1 MKLPRNVFQLLL
13 VLEVAALVVVII
25 FGVIHN
31 AQRAAMKTDKPVSNI
46 QADKDA
52 DREEFVAK
60 KDDTEEISDD
70 EEGTETPKELQ
81 PAVFSEEV
89 TAKLAAMTLEE
100 KVAQMFL
107 ITPEALTHTDTVE
120 VAGEGTKTAVSN
132 YPVGGLVYASANF
145 KNAQQTQALF
155 SGVQQFSNERI
166 GLPMFLAIQEVG
178 GSDNSPLAAANGFQ
192 QQPSPAEIG
201 ASGKPEEAGKAAD
214 GIASYMVR
222 AGMNLNLMPV
232 AELAGGTDAAHDT
245 MCYGTDASTAS
256 AMVAEAVNASRVKGL
271 HTAVGIF
278 PGKGIDGSTEEGW
291 EAWKNS
297 NVLVFQSCVNAG
309 TDCIIMGN
317 VTCEK
322 LTGEAELFCSMS
334 KDAVYYLRNDLGYT
348 GILMTDSLSEEAVTG
363 KYSSGEAAV
372 MAVKSGIN
380 MIYRP
385 ANFEE
390 AYQAVLD
397 AVNNSEIPIE
407 TIDQAVGYILTQK
420 LAMAGGA

>member
-25 FGVIHN
+25 FGVIHT
-31 AQRAAMKTDKPVSNI
+31 QRAAVKTDKPVSNI
-46 QADKDA
+46 QAEKNDDRDK
-52 DREEFVAK
+52 FVAK
-60 KDDTEEISDD
+60 KDDTDETADDAEE
-70 EEGTETPKELQ
+70 TETPKELQ
-81 PAVFSEEV
+81 PAAFSEEV

-120 VAGEGTKTAVSN
+120 VAGESTKAAVSS

-166 GLPMFLAIQEVG
+166 GIPMFLTIQEVG

-201 ASGKPEEAGKAAD
+201 AGGKPEEAGKAAD
-214 GIASYMVR
+214 GIASYMVQT
-222 AGMNLNLMPV
+222 GLNLNLMPV
-232 AELAGGTDAAHDT
+232 ADLAGGTDAAHDN

-271 HTAVGIF
+271 HTAVGTF

-291 EAWKNS
+291 EAWKN
-297 NVLVFQSCVNAG
+297 NNALVFQSSVNAG
-309 TDCIIMGN
+309 TDCMIVGN
-317 VTCEK
+317 VACEK
-322 LTGEAELFCSMS
+322 LTGEADVFCSMS

-363 KYSSGEAAV
+363 RYSSGEAAV
-372 MAVKSGIN
+372 AAVKSGIN
-380 MIYRP
+380 MLNRP

-390 AYQAVLD
+390 AYQAILD
-397 AVNNSEIPIE
+397 AVNNSEIPME

-420 LAMAGGA
+420 FAMAGGA